1 MYQSK
6 KLLLGLGMNYEKIN
20 VSENNCMLL
29 WEEITNK
36 KKCKI
41 CGTSRFVEVVNKDD
55 VAMIMVVS
63 HKQFVYM
70 TLVPRLRYLFVSQN
84 TARHMRWHKEGI
96 YDNLDV
102 MSHLADTGP
111 WKALDA
117 IDPSF
122 ASDVR
127 NVCIIL
133 AIDGFSPFN
142 VSMQSYS
149 WWSMF
154 SVSYN
159 LPSTLSKKYNII
171 FLCLVIP
178 GLDHPRIKLN
188 MMMRS
193 LVEVLKLLWEG
204 INVYDC

>member
-133 AIDGFSPFN
+133 AIDGFHL
-142 VSMQSYS
+142 SMYLRNHIRDGPC
-149 WWSMF
+149 F
-154 SVSYN
+154 
-159 LPSTLSKKYNII
+159 LFHTTFHRLFPKNII
-171 FLCLVIP
+171 LYSCVSSYLV
-178 GLDHPRIKLN
+178 
-188 MMMRS
+188 
-193 LVEVLKLLWEG
+193 
-204 INVYDC
+204 